1 MNEVKRI
8 KNKIIDYIKI
18 NKPVD
23 LWQDKLEM
31 LNEKRYIDFI
41 IFVHAIYEAGKL
53 VDLTIELSNAIQKE
67 LLGYE

>member
-1 MNEVKRI
+1 MNEVNVI
-8 KNKIIDYIKI
+8 KNKIIDYIKT

-41 IFVHAIYEAGKL
+41 IFVHKIYEVGKL
-53 VDLTIELSNAIQKE
+53 VDLTIELANAIQKE
-67 LLGYE
+67 LLENE